1 MLSPSLKAEIQK
13 LWDAFWAGGIA
24 NPLTAIEQ
32 ITYLVF
38 LKRLED
44 LDDERRQ
51 NAPQSGRIYHS
62 IYDLPE
68 IEGEPANAKEERQ
81 KKWRGDGY
89 RWSHI
94 KQLPAEER
102 YDHVRGPVFDWLKGI
117 EGEDRERMR
126 DAVFLIPN
134 ASLLTK
140 AVEILDKLFI
150 PDRNQDTLG
159 DVYEHLLKEIA
170 VAGKNGQ
177 FRTPRHIIRAMCDLV
192 NPQLG
197 ETICDPACGTAGFLI
212 NAYQHLLEQHTS
224 GDILQYAADGTPLN
238 LVGDRLTADQHD
250 DLRRNHFYGFD
261 FDRTMVRLGW
271 MNMIQHGLKEPK
283 IDYAD
288 TLGSHFNAK
297 LDRETGSWYEFF
309 DVVLANPPF
318 TGSIDK
324 NDIGESL
331 KALGTTKTELLF
343 LELILQL
350 LKPGGRAAVIVPEG
364 VLFGSSNA
372 HKMIRK
378 KLLTETQV
386 QAVIS
391 LPGGVFQPYTG
402 VKTSI
407 LVFSKGGETETVWF
421 YEATADGESLNA
433 KRTPEPTKND
443 LWDMRLKFRLRHG
456 LDAPAFMRLD
466 GATWQEWQTFDEAA
480 RANHY
485 LRPQFTDDAA
495 ETEDG
500 ESVPLTRLDGFATQP
515 LAKAKDWPASLAQI
529 AEKKANLAARSYKPF
544 SLEAVEHEPPAQL
557 IAELQAIEMRIQD
570 GLARLLAMVEGV
582 E

>member
-1 MLSPSLKAEIQK
+1 MLSPSLKADIQK

-38 LKRLED
+38 IKRLED
-44 LDDERRQ
+44 LDDKRRQ
-51 NAPQSGRIYHS
+51 EAERAGRAYKS
-62 IYDLPE
+62 VYDFPE
-68 IEGEPANAKEERQ
+68 IEDESEEDEAKRRE
-81 KKWRGDGY
+81 KWLGDGY

-94 KQLPAEER
+94 KQLPSEER
-102 YDHVRGPVFDWLKGI
+102 FTHVRGPVFDWLKQI
-117 EGEDRERMR
+117 EGDDRERMR

-134 ASLLTK
+134 ANLLTK

-197 ETICDPACGTAGFLI
+197 ETVCDPACGTAGFLI
-212 NAYQHLLEQHTS
+212 NAYQHILEQHTS
-224 GDILQYAADGTPLN
+224 DDILQYAADGTPLN
-238 LVGDRLTADQHD
+238 AIGDRLTPEQHD
-250 DLRRNHFYGFD
+250 ELRRNHFYGFD

-271 MNMIQHGLKEPK
+271 MNMIQHGLENPN
-283 IDYAD
+283 IHYAD
-288 TLGSHFNAK
+288 TLGSRFNAR
-297 LDRETGSWYEFF
+297 LDPAEGNLSEKF

-324 NDIGESL
+324 SDIGESL
-331 KALGTTKTELLF
+331 KDLSTTKTELLF
-343 LELILQL
+343 LELIVQL

-364 VLFGSSNA
+364 VLFGSTRA
-372 HKMIRK
+372 HKAIRQ
-378 KLLTETQV
+378 KLLQETEL
-386 QAVIS
+386 QAVVS

-407 LVFSKGGETETVWF
+407 LVFTKGGVTETVWF
-421 YEATADGESLNA
+421 YEVMADGESLNA
-433 KRTPEPTKND
+433 KRTPEPEQND
-443 LWDMRLKFRLRHG
+443 LWDMRLKFKRRHG
-456 LDAPAFMRLD
+456 LDAPAFMGLD
-466 GATWQEWQTFDEAA
+466 EATWQAWQELDDEA
-480 RANHY
+480 RSERY
-485 LRPQFTDDAA
+485 LQPRFVEE
-495 ETEDG
+495 ETETPEG
-500 ESVPLTRLDGFATQP
+500 ETVTLARLDGFETETLDEAR
-515 LAKAKDWPASLAQI
+515 DWTAVTSEVADNDH
-529 AEKKANLAARSYKPF
+529 NLAAGRYKPF
-544 SLEAVEHEPPAQL
+544 TLDAVDHDPPAQI
-557 IAELQAIEMRIQD
+557 IAELQEIETRIQD
-570 GLARLLAMVEGV
+570 GLDRLLAMVEGA

>member
-44 LDDERRQ
+44 LDNQRAA
-51 NAPQSGRIYHS
+51 NAALSPIQGYRSL
-62 IYDLPE
+62 YDFE
-68 IEGEPANAKEERQ
+68 IELDRSKKKGDVFRWSYIKSLPSEERFN
-81 KKWRGDGY
+81 
-89 RWSHI
+89 H
-94 KQLPAEER
+94 L
-102 YDHVRGPVFDWLKGI
+102 RGPVFDWLKGI

-140 AVEILDKLFI
+140 AVEILGKLFI

-224 GDILQYAADGTPLN
+224 DDILQYAADGTPLN
-238 LVGDRLTADQHD
+238 LVGDQLTADQHD

-271 MNMIQHGLKEPK
+271 MNMIQHGLEQPN
-283 IDYAD
+283 IHYAD
-288 TLGSHFNAK
+288 TLGSRFNAR
-297 LDRETGSWYEFF
+297 LDPASGDLYEKF

-407 LVFSKGGETETVWF
+407 LVFSKGGTTETVWF

-456 LDAPAFMRLD
+456 LDAPTFMRLD
-466 GATWQEWQTFDEAA
+466 EATWREWQTLDETT
-480 RANHY
+480 RTNHY
-485 LRPQFTDDAA
+485 LQPQFADDAT

-500 ESVPLTRLDGFATQP
+500 ESVPLTRLDGFTTQP
-515 LAKAKDWPASLAQI
+515 LAEAKDWPASLAQI
-529 AEKKANLAARSYKPF
+529 AENEANLAAGRYKPF
-544 SLEAVEHEPPAQL
+544 SLEAVDHEPPAQL
-557 IAELQAIEMRIQD
+557 IAELQAIETRIQD
-570 GLARLLAMVEGV
+570 GLARLLTMVEG
-582 E
+582 EE